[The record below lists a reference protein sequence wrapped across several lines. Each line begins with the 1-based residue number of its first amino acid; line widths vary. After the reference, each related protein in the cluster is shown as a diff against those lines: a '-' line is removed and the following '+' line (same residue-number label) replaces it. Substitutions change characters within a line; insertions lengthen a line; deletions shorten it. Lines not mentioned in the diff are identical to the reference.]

1 MPKAIQF
8 SVEDLKTPVDLERVL
23 RQFQAAITVAGT
35 TGPAATAAPMSL
47 AAEAAALAP
56 LISQQLQLGGSAP
69 LNLTGLLS
77 GGSSALIEDT
87 HANRLAVYTPPKS
100 AGLVFLETDRNVLYA
115 SGTVAGA
122 IAWIYAAGGY
132 SSTLANQPKDL
143 GANDTGFLFTSTD
156 GNTQYEW
163 NGTVWVTVGGALQKI
178 TSPSYQ
184 SAFTGIEA
192 LLSEG
197 GAWSVVDSWAH
208 LKKNN
213 GVTAITGAAWSAAF
227 LAAPVLA
234 ANQYCQITHAGALT
248 AGDAVG
254 VCVRLQST
262 ANGSGFLVIELN
274 NTLYVYGAVDTAGS
288 LGFNL
293 LLTGPGVAPVSGT
306 NTLRIEMSGTVMSVY
321 YNGALSFTFAN
332 GAYST
337 GRPGIA
343 IFNGGG
349 NPVITSADLGS
360 LGGNFYVGGDL
371 HIVGNTILD
380 GTVGIYSALNVVS
393 TIVGLIITSLG
404 NLIWNAGTAFTGTLT
419 HTDTGNRV
427 YTFPDATGTMVYE
440 TAALTANQLLLG
452 GGTSLALALG
462 VLGTTTTV
470 LHGNAGGAP
479 SFGPVVL
486 TTDVFGTLPAANGG
500 TGVAYNRI
508 SDTIALTNQGADIA
522 ATAFANSATAGT
534 YRCSYYFEDT
544 TSDVTAGAVTL
555 TVAFTDAIGATTV
568 TSVPVVLTGLSTLR
582 TSGVFFI
589 QNASGNI
596 TYAVGHTGIY
606 GVAKYALY
614 ACLER
619 LS

>member
-1 MPKAIQF
+1 MARAIQF

-47 AAEAAALAP
+47 AAQAAALAP

-69 LNLTGLLS
+69 LNLAGLIS

-100 AGLVFLETDRNVLYA
+100 VGLVFLETDRNVLYA
-115 SGTVAGA
+115 SGNVAGT

-163 NGTVWVTVGGALQKI
+163 NGTAWVTVGGAIQRI
-178 TSPSYQ
+178 TVPSYQ
-184 SAFTGIEA
+184 SSFAGIENPI
-192 LLSEG
+192 SEG
-197 GAWSVVDSWAH
+197 GAWLAVDAWGHLQKNAGVKSTAASTWDAAIMTTVVSSNQYGQLTH
-208 LKKNN
+208 
-213 GVTAITGAAWSAAF
+213 TGA
-227 LAAPVLA
+227 LV
-234 ANQYCQITHAGALT
+234 

-254 VCVRLQST
+254 VCIRLTSP
-262 ANGSGFLVIELN
+262 ANGTGYLVIELN
-274 NTLYVYGAVDTAGS
+274 NTIALYKAFDIGGVLSFGLLFTSGAI
-288 LGFNL
+288 
-293 LLTGPGVAPVSGT
+293 GPVAGT
-306 NTLRIEMSGTVMSVY
+306 NTLRVEMSGTVVSAY
-321 YNGALSFTFAN
+321 YNGALIFTFADGSN
-332 GAYST
+332 TT
-337 GRPGIA
+337 GQPGIA

-360 LGGNFYVGGDL
+360 LGGNFYVGGNL
-371 HIVGNTILD
+371 QVVGNSILD
-380 GTVGIYSALNVVS
+380 GLVSIYSALAVFSSV
-393 TIVGLIITSLG
+393 TAIG

-419 HTDTGNRV
+419 HADTGNRV

-508 SDTIALTNQGADIA
+508 SDTIALINQGADIA